1 MPWAEIARIAVCRD
15 DDRIRSY
22 RMPACVNAEPGAG
35 AGDPAGADIAEQPDA
50 GGGGDAKDTMM
61 KLRRMHGTT
70 AVKQHAAAIERRINM
85 VSASRRRHHAG
96 TRRGDII
103 QPRE

>member
-1 MPWAEIARIAVCRD
+1 
-15 DDRIRSY
+15 
-22 RMPACVNAEPGAG
+22 
-35 AGDPAGADIAEQPDA
+35 
-50 GGGGDAKDTMM
+50 MM

-70 AVKQHAAAIERRINM
+70 AIKQHAAALERRINM

-96 TRRGDII
+96 ARRGDIV